1 MTAAGITNNNMKYIQ
16 PWPAVVAL
24 PLTDGQA
31 LEWSM
36 MNDNLDVVGSSTAQ
50 SPVLELSD
58 QGALIRGL
66 AEPAPWLPLTQ
77 QTGQA
82 SP

>member
-1 MTAAGITNNNMKYIQ
+1 M
-16 PWPAVVAL
+16 AL
-24 PLTDGQA
+24 PLIDGQA

-36 MNDNLDVVGSSTAQ
+36 MDDNLGVVGSSIAQ
-50 SPVLELSD
+50 SPVLELSN

>member
-1 MTAAGITNNNMKYIQ
+1 
-16 PWPAVVAL
+16 
-24 PLTDGQA
+24 
-31 LEWSM
+31 M
-36 MNDNLDVVGSSTAQ
+36 MDDNLDVVGSSISQ

-66 AEPAPWLPLTQ
+66 PEPASGLPLTH

-82 SP
+82 VTDVSDIWATSNHADFMESI

>member
-1 MTAAGITNNNMKYIQ
+1 
-16 PWPAVVAL
+16 
-24 PLTDGQA
+24 
-31 LEWSM
+31 M
-36 MNDNLDVVGSSTAQ
+36 MDDNLDVVGSSIAQ
-50 SPVLELSD
+50 SPVLELSN